1 MSEFDKIVE
10 DTVELTR
17 KTLQSKG
24 KEYSQ
29 NSDRFSNF
37 RRAARLL
44 GCSAEN
50 ALLGMKVK
58 HDVSV
63 LDIVNNLDNELP
75 TKELLDEKI
84 GDSINYLI
92 LLKGLIYERI
102 KKGLPF

>member
-63 LDIVNNLDNELP
+63 LDIVNNLVNSGFSENSLRLCLIALP
-75 TKELLDEKI
+75 GFMERKSQYLK
-84 GDSINYLI
+84 NYCRLNS
-92 LLKGLIYERI
+92 R
-102 KKGLPF
+102 

>member
-1 MSEFDKIVE
+1 MSNFDQVVE
-10 DTVELTR
+10 ETVELIR
-17 KTLQSKG
+17 KVLQNKG
-24 KEYSQ
+24 KEYAQ
-29 NSDRFSNF
+29 DSDRFSNF
-37 RRAARLL
+37 RRAARIV
-44 GCSAEN
+44 GGSAED

-63 LDIVNNLDNELP
+63 LDIVNNLDKELP

-102 KKGLPF
+102 KKEMPF